1 MHEFNIRTHG
11 DELIELTK
19 KMISNHTKTIK
30 FIADTIV
37 SCLKSGNKVIIF
49 GNGGSYADACHFA
62 AEIEG
67 SYKNRQR
74 KGMAAMVPGNI
85 ASLTAIANDFSYED
99 IFRRNIEALGN
110 NGDIVIG
117 LSTSG
122 DSGNIIKAF
131 EYAKIKGIKTIAF
144 TGETGGKMKEGSDIL
159 LNVPSKD
166 TPRIQEMHKFAY
178 HEICE
183 IVEKEMFKG

>member
-1 MHEFNIRTHG
+1 MYEFNIRTHG
-11 DELIELTK
+11 DDLIELTK
-19 KMISNHTKTIK
+19 KMVSEHTKSIK
-30 FIADTIV
+30 YIADSII

-85 ASLTAIANDFSYED
+85 AALTAIANDFSYEEVFKRD
-99 IFRRNIEALGN
+99 VEALGVK
-110 NGDIVIG
+110 GDIVIG

-122 DSGNIIKAF
+122 NSMNIIKSF
-131 EYAKIKGIKTIAF
+131 EYAKTKGIKTISF
-144 TGETGGKMKEGSDIL
+144 TGETGGKMKECSDIL

-183 IVEKEMFKG
+183 IVEKEMCK